1 MFKIFR
7 TSKHVKG
14 YPKSTFN
21 EYSILT
27 VDNLYFMRL
36 LTETFK
42 LLSTNV
48 PINVRSIISV
58 SLISSTRL
66 ISPASNKIAALSKNY
81 YFVASVLNK
90 VIYYSKFKIKVS
102 LSDTLIHTFK
112 NFSKSYLLELQ
123 SIGSTQEWS
132 DNNFFNY

>member
-1 MFKIFR
+1 
-7 TSKHVKG
+7 
-14 YPKSTFN
+14 
-21 EYSILT
+21 
-27 VDNLYFMRL
+27 MRL

-48 PINVRSIISV
+48 PINVRSLLSV
-58 SLISSTRL
+58 SLINSTRL

-81 YFVASVLNK
+81 YFVAPSVWNK
-90 VIYYSKFKIKVS
+90 VINDSKFKIKVS

-112 NFSKSYLLELQ
+112 NCSKSYLLELQ

-132 DNNFFNY
+132 DNNFFSY